1 MARFEAL
8 LAPASNAS
16 DWRAVIDQLAQ
27 EWQGAADWLDGR
39 NASLTVHVAP
49 TGLQV
54 KLLLELQPS
63 GQLGVLVSSREGM
76 GGGAVQTKEVL
87 GSASGHPGALA
98 AWGAGGVPLRPR
110 RPHSSTGLTQQKG
123 D

>member
-8 LAPASNAS
+8 LAPVRDLEAA
-16 DWRAVIDQLAQ
+16 RTCIDQLAQ

-54 KLLLELQPS
+54 KLLLELQHS
-63 GQLGVLVSSREGM
+63 GQLGVLISSREGM
-76 GGGAVQTKEVL
+76 GGGAVQTKVVL
-87 GSASGHPGALA
+87 EQLLASLERLLPGVQVVFRSDRDGPIRQRA
-98 AWGAGGVPLRPR
+98 
-110 RPHSSTGLTQQKG
+110 
-123 D
+123 

>member
-87 GSASGHPGALA
+87 DQLLASLERLLPGVQVVFRSDRDGPIRQRA
-98 AWGAGGVPLRPR
+98 
-110 RPHSSTGLTQQKG
+110 
-123 D
+123 

>member
-8 LAPASNAS
+8 LAPASNPS
-16 DWRAVIDQLAQ
+16 DWSAAVNQLAQ

-54 KLLLELQPS
+54 KLLLELQHS
-63 GQLGVLVSSREGM
+63 GQLGVLISSREGM
-76 GGGAVQTKEVL
+76 GGGSLQTKVVL
-87 GSASGHPGALA
+87 EQLLASLERLLPGVQVVFRSDRDGPIRQRA
-98 AWGAGGVPLRPR
+98 
-110 RPHSSTGLTQQKG
+110 
-123 D
+123 

>member
-16 DWRAVIDQLAQ
+16 DWSAAIEQLAQ
-27 EWQGAADWLDGR
+27 EWQGAPDWLDGR

-54 KLLLELQPS
+54 KLLLELRHS
-63 GQLGVLVSSREGM
+63 GQLGVLISSREGM
-76 GGGAVQTKEVL
+76 GGGAQQTRVVLAQLLASLERLLPGVQVL
-87 GSASGHPGALA
+87 FRSDRDGPIRQRA
-98 AWGAGGVPLRPR
+98 
-110 RPHSSTGLTQQKG
+110 
-123 D
+123 

>member
-8 LAPASNAS
+8 LAPVRDLEAA
-16 DWRAVIDQLAQ
+16 RTCIDQLAQ
-27 EWQGAADWLDGR
+27 EWQGAADWLDKR

-87 GSASGHPGALA
+87 DQLLAILERLLPGVQVVFRSDRDGPIRQRA
-98 AWGAGGVPLRPR
+98 
-110 RPHSSTGLTQQKG
+110 
-123 D
+123 